1 MENINQKECI
11 NINFSKGMGIFDKH
25 YRYPETNDGGSIRI
39 IQFFSRTGTGEHTF
53 HFNELLPT
61 TVAGV
66 KIDER

>member
-1 MENINQKECI
+1 
-11 NINFSKGMGIFDKH
+11 MGIFDKH